1 MTLNGSSS
9 HRQQSFSINEAEDS
23 GTDDPEND
31 ILTIHHSDGF
41 LPDEPISFKR
51 KQKQVA
57 RFSLSNLFSDSSSR
71 PLLGNSQPRSQG
83 TQDRPFQE
91 SLDSST
97 VHGQSSQNGNLSGV
111 KDGGPLDWHVEG
123 PGRRVGYDDLTAI
136 DWIFEYTKE
145 RQRKRLLYSKGQGL
159 FGHIRHLLDASHVW
173 LVLIATG
180 IFVGILAASIDIASD
195 WLSDIKT
202 GYCNNGRGGGKF
214 YLNKSFCC
222 WGHED
227 LSECIDW
234 TPWRKALGI
243 VSYGG
248 GYVVEY
254 IFFILYSVCVSYLPP
269 EAFAH

>member
-1 MTLNGSSS
+1 MKLRT
-9 HRQQSFSINEAEDS
+9 AELTTPKMIPS
-23 GTDDPEND
+23 QFITVMASYPMSRELISDP
-31 ILTIHHSDGF
+31 F
-41 LPDEPISFKR
+41 LVVSNSPSISFKR

-57 RFSLSNLFSDSSSR
+57 RFSISNLFSDSSSR
-71 PLLGNSQPRSQG
+71 PLLGNNQPRSQG
-83 TQDRPFQE
+83 TQERPFQE
-91 SLDSST
+91 WPDSSIT
-97 VHGQSSQNGNLSGV
+97 HGQPSQGNLSGV

-159 FGHIRHLLDASHVW
+159 LGHIRHLLDASHVW
-173 LVLIATG
+173 LVLVATG

-222 WGHED
+222 WGHEGDSATGDSYFFTD
-227 LSECIDW
+227 LTLKLTFIDN
-234 TPWRKALGI
+234 
-243 VSYGG
+243 
-248 GYVVEY
+248 
-254 IFFILYSVCVSYLPP
+254 
-269 EAFAH
+269 